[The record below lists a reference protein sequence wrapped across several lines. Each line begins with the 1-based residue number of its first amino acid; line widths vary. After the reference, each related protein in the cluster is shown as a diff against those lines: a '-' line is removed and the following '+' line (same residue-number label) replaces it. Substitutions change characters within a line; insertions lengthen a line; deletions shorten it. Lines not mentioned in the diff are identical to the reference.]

1 MDITKAARCF
11 VVVLFVMLMLPVAFA
26 GTCNITSNTCKLN
39 SSITINGIAVNATG
53 KTGKPVYMTMAYANG
68 CTHCEALNNYIRNL
82 SSTYDIRVTYVNAVT
97 NQTALTQY
105 LSTYKVPAGGWD
117 TVPILFVNGMHCVG
131 DTECETFLSSNI
143 EAFAKNGT
151 SPQTASG
158 AGLRGITIA
167 ELTGL
172 ALVDSVN
179 PCAFAVLIFLLSTL
193 FMRNPD
199 KRYRILLGG
208 IAFALGIFT
217 FYITVGILLV
227 LGIRSVLAISN
238 LKSIYVYGA
247 FGVFSLILGVLNL
260 KDYFAYGKFGFIME
274 VPRSWRPK
282 MLGTMDKILFE
293 FASIPAS
300 FIAGIVVTAFLLP
313 CITGPYFVAGSL
325 LKNLPTGTAILWLVY
340 YNFLFVLPMLI
351 ITALVYLSFTT
362 VEKAQEFREKNLK
375 RLHLLAGVLLI
386 IVGIVILL
394 QVIR

>member
-1 MDITKAARCF
+1 MLLM
-11 VVVLFVMLMLPVAFA
+11 VLPSAF
-26 GTCNITSNTCKLN
+26 GSSTCNINSNSCSLN
-39 SSITINGIAVNATG
+39 SIAINSIAVNSTG
-53 KTGKPVYMTMAYANG
+53 KTGKPVYMVMAFANG

-82 SSTYDIRVTYVNAVT
+82 SKTYDIRMTYINAVT

-105 LSTYKVPAGGWD
+105 YNTYKVPTADWG
-117 TVPILFVNGMHCVG
+117 TVPILFVNNAYCIG
-131 DTECETFLSSNI
+131 DTQCESFLSANMTS
-143 EAFAKNGT
+143 FAKNGT
-151 SPQTASG
+151 QPLTVSG
-158 AGLRGITIA
+158 AGLGSITIA

-193 FMRNPD
+193 FMRNPN
-199 KRYRILLGG
+199 KRHRILLGG
-208 IAFALGIFT
+208 IAFSLGIFI

-227 LGIRSVLAISN
+227 LGIKSVLAISN
-238 LKSIYVYGA
+238 LNNVYIYGA
-247 FGVFSLILGVLNL
+247 FGVFTIILGALNL
-260 KDYFAYGKFGFIME
+260 KDYFAYGKFGFAME
-274 VPRSWRPK
+274 VPKRWRPK

-325 LKNLPTGTAILWLVY
+325 LKNLPTGTAIAWLAY
-340 YNFLFVLPMLI
+340 YNFLFILPMLI
-351 ITALVYLSFTT
+351 ITALVYMSFTT
-362 VEKAQEFREKNLK
+362 VEKAHEIREKNIEK
-375 RLHLLAGVLLI
+375 LHLIAGLMLL